1 MPIGVRHSCPNR
13 DRLSTHERKK
23 QMQTTPL
30 ASNEETVDVVLDLGD
45 VADLTL
51 GEGKSENEDKRK
63 IYN

>member
-1 MPIGVRHSCPNR
+1 
-13 DRLSTHERKK
+13 
-23 QMQTTPL
+23 MQTTPL
-30 ASNEETVDVVLDLGD
+30 VMCEEAGDVVLDLGD